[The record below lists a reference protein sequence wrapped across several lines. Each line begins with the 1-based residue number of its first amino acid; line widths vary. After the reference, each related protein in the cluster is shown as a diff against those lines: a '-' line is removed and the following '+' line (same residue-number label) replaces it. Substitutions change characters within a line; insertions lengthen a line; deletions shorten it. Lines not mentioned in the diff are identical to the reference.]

1 MHKETEIL
9 KVNNLS
15 IRYNSS
21 EGVKPILKDITF
33 FVPKGKT
40 LGITGASGSGKSMTA
55 LSLMGLTWDI
65 DNFNVSGDI
74 LFEGINL
81 AKLSD
86 AQWTKIRGRRISMIF
101 QHPQAAL
108 NPLIKCGDQIA
119 EAILTHSP
127 ATDKKTAHNKTMDIL
142 HQVGLNDAVRI
153 YQAYPHELS
162 GGQLQRVVI
171 GMAISNKP
179 DIIIA
184 DEPTSSLDA
193 GNASEILKLLKK
205 IQLQYDITLILITH
219 DILVLQRISD
229 QIILLKD
236 GTIEADFDNR
246 GAFLNG
252 CSDYTKKYL
261 ELASPNR
268 EYRKVISSYQP
279 LLLDIKHI
287 SKTFT
292 TSRYFP
298 FYSKVKQ
305 TVLQD
310 VNLELKSGSM
320 LGLLGA
326 SGSGKTT
333 LGKIISGIIDASEGI
348 ILFHEKIVS
357 KFKISLDK
365 GLRKNIQLIFQDS
378 YTSLNPKQTV
388 GQMLNEVISFYQLA
402 ATIQERD
409 KIIDRLMDQLLLDKN
424 SILNKYNSQLSGGQR
439 QRVALAR
446 TLLLKP
452 EIIIF
457 DESLSALDQF
467 NQKNIIELIIH
478 LQSEYG
484 FSGIFISHDAN
495 LVRSL
500 CTEVMII
507 DQGKIVE
514 HGPVAEIFNH
524 PKHEITKSLLYSNY
538 DLK

>member
-9 KVNNLS
+9 KVNNLN

-65 DNFNVSGDI
+65 DNFNVSGEI

-119 EAILTHSP
+119 EAILTHSH

-184 DEPTSSLDA
+184 DEPTTSLDA

-246 GAFLNG
+246 GA
-252 CSDYTKKYL
+252 
-261 ELASPNR
+261 
-268 EYRKVISSYQP
+268 
-279 LLLDIKHI
+279 
-287 SKTFT
+287 
-292 TSRYFP
+292 
-298 FYSKVKQ
+298 
-305 TVLQD
+305 
-310 VNLELKSGSM
+310 
-320 LGLLGA
+320 
-326 SGSGKTT
+326 
-333 LGKIISGIIDASEGI
+333 
-348 ILFHEKIVS
+348 
-357 KFKISLDK
+357 
-365 GLRKNIQLIFQDS
+365 
-378 YTSLNPKQTV
+378 
-388 GQMLNEVISFYQLA
+388 
-402 ATIQERD
+402 
-409 KIIDRLMDQLLLDKN
+409 
-424 SILNKYNSQLSGGQR
+424 
-439 QRVALAR
+439 
-446 TLLLKP
+446 
-452 EIIIF
+452 
-457 DESLSALDQF
+457 
-467 NQKNIIELIIH
+467 
-478 LQSEYG
+478 
-484 FSGIFISHDAN
+484 
-495 LVRSL
+495 L
-500 CTEVMII
+500 C
-507 DQGKIVE
+507 
-514 HGPVAEIFNH
+514 
-524 PKHEITKSLLYSNY
+524 
-538 DLK
+538 

>member
-1 MHKETEIL
+1 MVKETEIL
-9 KVNNLS
+9 KVKNLN
-15 IRYNSS
+15 IRYNSP
-21 EGVKPILKDITF
+21 EGVKSILKDITF

-55 LSLMGLTWDI
+55 LSLMGLTRDI

-81 AKLSD
+81 SKLSD
-86 AQWTKIRGRRISMIF
+86 VQWTEIRGRRMSMIF

-127 ATDKKTAHNKTMDIL
+127 ATDKKTLRTKTMDIL
-142 HQVGLNDAVRI
+142 HQVGLNDALRI

-193 GNASEILKLLKK
+193 GNAAEILKLLKK
-205 IQLQYDITLILITH
+205 IQVQSDITLVVITH
-219 DILVLQRISD
+219 DIRVLLDISD

-236 GTIEADFDNR
+236 GSIEADFDNKA
-246 GAFLNG
+246 AFLNES
-252 CSDYTKKYL
+252 SDYTKKYL
-261 ELASPNR
+261 ELAAPNR
-268 EYRKVISSYQP
+268 EFRKAFYSTHP
-279 LLLDIKHI
+279 LLLGVKHI

-292 TSRYFP
+292 TTRFFP
-298 FYSKVKQ
+298 FYSKVKHR
-305 TVLQD
+305 VLQD

-320 LGLLGA
+320 LGLLGS

-333 LGKIISGIIDASEGI
+333 LGKIISGIIDASEGTI
-348 ILFHEKIVS
+348 FFHEKMVS
-357 KFKISLDK
+357 KLNISLDK

-402 ATIQERD
+402 ATVLERD
-409 KIIDRLMDQLLLDKN
+409 KIIDRLMDQLLLDKK
-424 SILNKYNSQLSGGQR
+424 SILNQYNSQLSGGQR

-467 NQKNIIELIIH
+467 NQKNIIDLIIH
-478 LQSEYG
+478 LQNEFG

-495 LVRSL
+495 LVSL
-500 CTEVMII
+500 MCTEVMII

-514 HGPVAEIFNH
+514 HGPVDDIFNH
-524 PKHEITKSLLYSNY
+524 PKHEITKSLMNSYY